1 MGTHRAEMLVSV
13 KDSVSVSRYLI
24 LEEEK
29 FTLPCRYFWKE
40 ILCISCLFLNGL
52 YYFKLCLSLKCTN
65 LNLYGTFEAKKNER

>member
-1 MGTHRAEMLVSV
+1 MGTHRAEMLVTV

-52 YYFKLCLSLKCTN
+52 Y
-65 LNLYGTFEAKKNER
+65 